1 MVTREAYDAAAAKRR
16 ASAPGLL
23 LLYASN
29 FSSMPAAYP
38 FRKDEVVVGRDE
50 ACDVVLRD
58 EAVSRRHATFKRVG
72 EAWHVVDHDTRNG
85 TIVDGAR
92 CASAVL
98 RHRSR
103 IRLGDVIVAFVQS
116 DAEAYAPYALDGL
129 VHGAP
134 TDDLGELIGGLRIRT
149 LAREIARVAPTHL
162 TCMVYGETGTGKER
176 VARAL
181 HRLSGRGPL
190 QIINCA
196 AIPPSLFESELFGY
210 KRGAFSG
217 ADRDKPGLAHAAQ
230 HGTLFLDEI
239 GELPLEVQAKLLR
252 FVETGEVLP
261 LGATR
266 AETVDARIVAATHR
280 NLSERVTSGHFRE
293 DLLARLNEQLFVVP
307 PLRER
312 KEDIFML
319 ASSFL
324 RKYAKRPLGL
334 SFDIMDALLAYDWP
348 LNVRELESAIKR
360 AAALCD
366 GDAVMRSDLPA
377 RVLSTTHPEPSPE
390 RPERIE
396 EQAPF
401 HQGAPTETY
410 LRRLLGEEKGN
421 IAAVARRL
429 GKRRMQVQRWM
440 SRYGITPSEYRALG
454 SEPDDAG

>member
-1 MVTREAYDAAAAKRR
+1 MRMVTREAYDAADAKRR
-16 ASAPGLL
+16 ASAPGLV
-23 LLYASN
+23 LLYASD

-38 FRKDEVVVGRDE
+38 FRKDEVVVGRDA

-72 EAWHVVDHDTRNG
+72 EAWHIVDHGTRNG
-85 TIVDGAR
+85 TLVDGAR
-92 CASAVL
+92 VTSAIV
-98 RHRSR
+98 RQRSR
-103 IRLGDVIVAFVQS
+103 IRLGDVIATFVQA

-129 VHGAP
+129 VRGAP
-134 TDDLGELIGGLRIRT
+134 TDDLGDLVGGLQIRT
-149 LAREIARVAPTHL
+149 LAGEVARVAPTDL

-181 HRLSGRGPL
+181 HRLSGRDAL

-196 AIPPSLFESELFGY
+196 AIPTALFESELFGH

-217 ADRDKPGLAHAAQ
+217 ADRDKPGLVHAAQ

-266 AETVDARIVAATHR
+266 AEIVATRIVTATHR
-280 NLSERVTSGHFRE
+280 DLSERVASGHFRE
-293 DLLARLNEQLFVVP
+293 DLLARLNEHSFVIP

-324 RKYAKRPLGL
+324 RRYAKRPLRL

-360 AAALCD
+360 AAALCETD
-366 GDAVMRSDLPA
+366 TLTRSSLPA
-377 RVLSTTHPEPSPE
+377 HVLAAAHG
-390 RPERIE
+390 RPREEVIE
-396 EQAPF
+396 EEAPF
-401 HQGAPTETY
+401 HRGAPTEAY
-410 LRRLLGEEKGN
+410 LRGLLGEENGN

-440 SRYGITPSEYRALG
+440 SHYGIAPSEYRAP
-454 SEPDDAG
+454 SNEPGDVG